1 MLTDFIYKN
10 KIITVQYE
18 DYCIKWK
25 VFRFVHGMGKVHY
38 LPPPPQLFHFTR
50 GDNIEMKNRC
60 SLMERILKMLLL
72 NQFVDHCIDYR
83 VLKQHANDDS
93 ISS

>member
-1 MLTDFIYKN
+1 MEGFPICSRDGEGTLT
-10 KIITVQYE
+10 
-18 DYCIKWK
+18 
-25 VFRFVHGMGKVHY
+25 
-38 LPPPPQLFHFTR
+38 PPPPQLFHFTR